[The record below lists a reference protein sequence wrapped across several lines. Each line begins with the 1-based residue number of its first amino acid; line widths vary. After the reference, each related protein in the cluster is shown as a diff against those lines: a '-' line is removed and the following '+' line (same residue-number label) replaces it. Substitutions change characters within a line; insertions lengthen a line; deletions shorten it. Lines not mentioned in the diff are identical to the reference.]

1 MSKALSL
8 KLRDD
13 VFDRVEKMTRQAH
26 IPRNT
31 YINRALDFYTSY
43 NERKLLR
50 KQLHKESFMVR
61 ENSAEVLYEFEKI
74 EDDLIG

>member
-13 VFDRVEKMTRQAH
+13 VFARVEKITRQAH

-43 NERKLLR
+43 NERKLLGR
-50 KQLHKESFMVR
+50 QLRKESFMVR
-61 ENSAEVLYEFEKI
+61 ENSVEILYDFEKM

>member
-8 KLRDD
+8 KLRED
-13 VFDRVEKMTRQAH
+13 VFERVEKITRQAH

-31 YINRALDFYTSY
+31 YINRALDFYNAY

-50 KQLHKESFMVR
+50 KQLRKESFMVR
-61 ENSAEVLYEFEKI
+61 EDSVRILNDFEKL
-74 EDDLIG
+74 EDDLIA

>member
-8 KLRDD
+8 KLRED
-13 VFDRVEKMTRQAH
+13 VFERVEKITRQAH

-31 YINRALDFYTSY
+31 YINRALDFYNAY

-50 KQLHKESFMVR
+50 KQLRRESFMVR
-61 ENSAEVLYEFEKI
+61 EDSVRILHDFEKL

>member
-8 KLRDD
+8 KLRND
-13 VFDRVEKMTRQAH
+13 VFARVEKMTRQVH
-26 IPRNT
+26 MPRNT

-50 KQLHKESFMVR
+50 KQLQKESFMVR
-61 ENSAEVLYEFEKI
+61 ENSAELLYDFEKM
-74 EDDLIG
+74 EDDLIA